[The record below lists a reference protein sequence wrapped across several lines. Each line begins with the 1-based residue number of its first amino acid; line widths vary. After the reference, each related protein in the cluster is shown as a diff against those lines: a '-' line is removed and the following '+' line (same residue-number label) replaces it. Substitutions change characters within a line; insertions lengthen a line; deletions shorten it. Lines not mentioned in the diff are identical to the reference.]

1 MAHPEFPTAEELQR
15 RLQAFFGG
23 GSTAAAATV
32 ETSKSKA
39 ESADLS
45 AVRDFAYSPR
55 DVKRHLDR
63 FVIRQDEAKRVLAVA
78 VCDHY
83 NHIRSI
89 LAGENEHGEFIKP
102 NILLVGPTGVGKT
115 YAVRHLAELIGVP
128 FVKADATKF
137 SETGYVGGDVEDIVR
152 DLVRKADGNVELA
165 QFGIVYIDEIDKIAS
180 SGALGGRDVSGRGVQ
195 VALLKLLEDTEVPVR
210 NPMDLQGQLRA
221 AMDFQ
226 RTGQTGPE
234 TISTRNIL
242 FIVSGAFEAIR
253 ETVRRRMADRAIGF
267 GATTDGAD
275 RNLFNEATTRDFV
288 QYGMEPEFM
297 GRLPVRVVFDPLK
310 EEDLF
315 QILTQSEGSVVR
327 QFERQFQAYG
337 SKLEVTEG
345 GLRAVAR
352 LAVEE
357 ETGARALL
365 GVCERL
371 LRDFKFELGGLPG
384 QVVVLDEGL
393 VENASGRVQVAMEA
407 ARRAVKESLAA
418 EVMEFEKRFLQMHGI
433 EIRFDAEAVERLGE
447 LAEERGAA
455 IANLCAERFRNYEF
469 GLGLLAREE
478 SGRVFWLTRGAVDQ
492 PEEFLGKL
500 VVTAYAR
507 EGEGEEPAKKPGTD
521 HEA

>member
-1 MAHPEFPTAEELQR
+1 MAHPEFPSAEELHR

-23 GSTAAAATV
+23 GVAASAPQ
-32 ETSKSKA
+32 E
-39 ESADLS
+39 ESPAKESPDLK
-45 AVRDFAYSPR
+45 AVRDFSYSPR

-63 FVIRQDEAKRVLAVA
+63 FVIRQEEAKRVLAVA

-89 LAGENEHGEFIKP
+89 LAGEDDGGEFIKP

-165 QFGIVYIDEIDKIAS
+165 QFGIVYVDEIDKIAS
-180 SGALGGRDVSGRGVQ
+180 AGAVGGRDVSGRGVQ
-195 VALLKLLEDTEVPVR
+195 VALLKLLEDTDVPVR

-226 RTGQTGPE
+226 RTGRSGPE

-242 FIVSGAFEAIR
+242 FIVSGAFEGIR
-253 ETVRRRMADRAIGF
+253 ETVRRRMAENAIGF
-267 GATTDGAD
+267 GATPDGRE
-275 RNLFNEATTRDFV
+275 RNFFSEATTRDFV

-310 EEDLF
+310 EEDLY
-315 QILTQSEGSVVR
+315 QILTQSEGSVIR
-327 QFERQFQAYG
+327 QFERQFRAYG

-352 LAVEE
+352 LAAKE

-393 VENASGRVQVAMEA
+393 VENAGERVRAAMEA
-407 ARRAVKESLAA
+407 AKRAVKESLAA
-418 EVMEFEKRFLQMHGI
+418 EVAQFEKRFFETHGI
-433 EIRFDAEAVERLGE
+433 RIRFDAEAVERLGE
-447 LAEERGAA
+447 LAEERGTA
-455 IANLCAERFRNYEF
+455 IANLCGERFRNYEF

-478 SGRVFWLTRGAVDQ
+478 SGREFLLTREAVEQ

-507 EGEGEEPAKKPGTD
+507 EGGGGVGGATREGAEETV
-521 HEA
+521 